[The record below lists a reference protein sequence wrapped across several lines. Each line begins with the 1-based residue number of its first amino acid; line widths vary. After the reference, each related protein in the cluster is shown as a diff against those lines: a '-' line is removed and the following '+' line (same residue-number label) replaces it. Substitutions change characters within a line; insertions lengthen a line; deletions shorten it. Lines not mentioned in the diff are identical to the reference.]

1 MAAGLTRGVV
11 GKDCKEQS
19 FSFVRSES
27 PRVVMRST
35 TVAEAVGRDYKKD
48 ILRRPLGRSDSD
60 DEINARD
67 VPLLLPFR
75 GIPTTVVKS
84 CLPSVIYF

>member
-1 MAAGLTRGVV
+1 
-11 GKDCKEQS
+11 
-19 FSFVRSES
+19 
-27 PRVVMRST
+27 MRST
-35 TVAEAVGRDYKKD
+35 TVAEAVGMDYKKD

-67 VPLLLPFR
+67 VPLLLTFR

-84 CLPSVIYF
+84 CLPSIIYF